1 MKQALLVLA
10 IICLGFAGHNIRHHK
25 QNTANSQKSLVQT
38 QEIEYIDDDKSY
50 QEHAETVTNEAEL
63 VQETQIQ
70 SEQKEQQE
78 IQEQTESEINLTTQ
92 EQDQLDLEEQRRY
105 EEEKQKQLTSTK
117 GSDDDQYLNALNV
130 EVQTQD
136 PSDQMPVDV
145 VENQLNPVFEK
156 DTIPDQKG
164 VDSPFQPADGSL
176 MMNPEESE
184 YEIKQTQL
192 MPDEIPAEQLQ
203 EYMEKIEAQEAQEMA
218 ILAAQG
224 PK

>member
-25 QNTANSQKSLVQT
+25 QNTANSQKSLAQT
-38 QEIEYIDDDKSY
+38 QEIQYIDDDKSY
-50 QEHAETVTNEAEL
+50 QEPAQTESNEAEL

-70 SEQKEQQE
+70 SEQTEQQQL
-78 IQEQTESEINLTTQ
+78 QEQQESEINLTNQ
-92 EQDQLDLEEQRRY
+92 EQDQLDQEEQRKY
-105 EEEKQKQLTSTK
+105 EEEKQKQLSSTK
-117 GSDDDQYLNALNV
+117 GSDDDFYMNALDV
-130 EVQTQD
+130 EIQTQD

-156 DTIPDQKG
+156 DSIPDQKG
-164 VDSPFQPADGSL
+164 VDSPFQPADGSSL
-176 MMNPEESE
+176 MTPEEPE

-203 EYMEKIEAQEAQEMA
+203 EYMQKIEAQEAQEAA

>member
-38 QEIEYIDDDKSY
+38 QEIQYIDDDKSY
-50 QEHAETVTNEAEL
+50 QEPAQTTSNEAEL

-70 SEQKEQQE
+70 
-78 IQEQTESEINLTTQ
+78 QEQTEQQQLQEQQESEINLTTQ
-92 EQDQLDLEEQRRY
+92 EQDQLDLEEQRKY
-105 EEEKQKQLTSTK
+105 EEEKQKQLQSTK
-117 GSDDDQYLNALNV
+117 GSDDDFYMNALNV
-130 EVQTQD
+130 EIQTQD
-136 PSDQMPVDV
+136 QSDQMPVDV

-156 DTIPDQKG
+156 DPIPDQKG

-176 MMNPEESE
+176 MINPEEPE

>member
-1 MKQALLVLA
+1 MKQAILVLA
-10 IICLGFAGHNIRHHK
+10 IVCLSFAGHNIRHHK

-38 QEIEYIDDDKSY
+38 QEIDYIDDDKSY
-50 QEHAETVTNEAEL
+50 SEPAETVQKEAEL

-70 SEQKEQQE
+70 SEQTEQPQQQEQQE
-78 IQEQTESEINLTTQ
+78 SEISLTSQ
-92 EQDQLDLEEQRRY
+92 EQDQLDLEEQKRY
-105 EEEKQKQLTSTK
+105 EEEKQQQLSSTK
-117 GSDDDQYLNALNV
+117 GSDDDQYMNALNV
-130 EVQTQD
+130 DIQTQD
-136 PSDQMPVDV
+136 PTDQMPVDV

-156 DTIPDQKG
+156 DSIPDQKG

-176 MMNPEESE
+176 MMSPEEPE

-192 MPDEIPAEQLQ
+192 MPDEVPAEQLQ

>member
-10 IICLGFAGHNIRHHK
+10 ILCLGFAGHNIRHHK

-38 QEIEYIDDDKSY
+38 QEIEYIDDDKSF
-50 QEHAETVTNEAEL
+50 QEPAEAVSNESEL
-63 VQETQIQ
+63 AKETQIEFQ
-70 SEQKEQQE
+70 QTQSQEISEQ
-78 IQEQTESEINLTTQ
+78 IESEINLSIQ
-92 EQDQLDLEEQRRY
+92 EQDQLDLEEQRKY
-105 EEEKQKQLTSTK
+105 EEEKQKQLSSTK
-117 GSDDDQYLNALNV
+117 GSDDDYYMNALNV

-136 PSDQMPVDV
+136 SSDQMPVDV

-156 DTIPDQKG
+156 DNIPDQKG